1 MLLTLFLL
9 LSILAECQG
18 FTSPLSCRSLSSL
31 DRVYSATSL
40 SLSSTSDGNEHKENA
55 YWTSL
60 TSPFPPETPS
70 GLRGEAII
78 RALQSGRTV
87 VYQPPHNL
95 SFVVRGKGSEHFL
108 NQKLSQRISLSDATF
123 HRAAILNRKG
133 HVLDIVGVASVNA
146 TYAVVFPTHLNLQEH
161 WGPTIFPLDQ
171 VTVETSP
178 SSFQCISLFSSR
190 HWHVQKVWERWLRQ
204 DKQPSRLSRTR
215 TEYFHPTTTQQSS
228 SSPQVILTTPGSIWW
243 PPHTVAASYTMLVSS
258 STPLQDCL
266 FPDDNAAS
274 SSNNSP
280 MWLGEREYQALRIVS
295 GQPSFGASVPFPAAT
310 VLEWE
315 LSPLVDFEKG
325 CYLGQER
332 VAAQSNNPL
341 PQSLY
346 QIEFLEEENND
357 FASLQRWP
365 TVNDTVY
372 VLGSNE
378 ELIAGK
384 IVEMAEPASQ
394 GTPAM
399 LGLAMV
405 KRANSLLRRM
415 EQLELDLPRPQTN
428 DDFSMVE
435 SSSGTRDKLD
445 GLEVIVNGELIG
457 RLKTLPFK
465 LLGQDK
471 FLIDDMEESPDE
483 AVVEVEKPEAIDVP
497 KETVEKNNSES
508 MPIPTAKVDSQ
519 AERERKEAKMELLR
533 KRAEEALARRQ
544 QKKSSAT

>member
-1 MLLTLFLL
+1 MMLLTIYLL
-9 LSILAECQG
+9 LSVLAECQG
-18 FTSPLSCRSLSSL
+18 FTSPLSCRSPASFGKK
-31 DRVYSATSL
+31 YSTSAL
-40 SLSSTSDGNEHKENA
+40 SLSSAAGGNEHKENA

-87 VYQPPHNL
+87 VFQPPHNL
-95 SFVVRGKGSEHFL
+95 SFVVRGKGAEHFL
-108 NQKLSQRISLSDATF
+108 NQKLSQRISLSNASF

-171 VTVETSP
+171 VTVEASP
-178 SSFQCISLFSSR
+178 SSVQCISLFSSR
-190 HWHVQKVWERWLRQ
+190 HWHIQKVWERSLRH
-204 DKQPSRLSRTR
+204 DKQPSRLSRTK
-215 TEYFHPTTTQQSS
+215 TEYFHQTSQQSSS
-228 SSPQVILTTPGSIWW
+228 SSPQVLLTTPGSIWW
-243 PPHTVAASYTMLVSS
+243 PSHTVAASYTMLVSS
-258 STPLQDCL
+258 SEPLQKCL
-266 FPDDNAAS
+266 FLDDSVAS
-274 SSNNSP
+274 SNNNSP

-295 GQPSFGASVPFPAAT
+295 GQPSFVASVTFPAAT

-332 VAAQSNNPL
+332 VAAQSGNPL

-357 FASLQRWP
+357 FVSLQRWP
-365 TVNDTVY
+365 TGNDTVY
-372 VLGSNE
+372 VLGTNE
-378 ELIAGK
+378 ELTAGK

-415 EQLELDLPRPQTN
+415 EQLELDVPRPQTN
-428 DDFSMVE
+428 DDSLVE

-465 LLGQDK
+465 RLGQDK
-471 FLIDDMEESPDE
+471 FLIDDTEQAPDE
-483 AVVEVEKPEAIDVP
+483 AVVEMEKSEAVDAR
-497 KETVEKNNSES
+497 KETEEMNSSES
-508 MPIPTAKVDSQ
+508 MPSPTANVDSQ

-533 KRAEEALARRQ
+533 QRAEEALARRQ
-544 QKKSSAT
+544 QKKSTAT